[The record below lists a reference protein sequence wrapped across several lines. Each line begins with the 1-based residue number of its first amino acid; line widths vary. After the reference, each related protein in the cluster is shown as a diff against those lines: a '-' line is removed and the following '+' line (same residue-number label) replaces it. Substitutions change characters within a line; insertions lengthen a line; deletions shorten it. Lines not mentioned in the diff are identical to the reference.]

1 MPLPLP
7 SSFKTA
13 APSALDYFASLVAE
27 DASLPLT
34 EASAAIALDEHPAP
48 DVQAV
53 LAVLDDWAARLK
65 RRLPPDAAPL
75 QRLRA
80 LGRYFFNELGFAGNL
95 NDYYA
100 RGNSY
105 LHEVLRTRRGIPISL
120 AVVYLELAG
129 QIGLSARGIAFPGHF
144 LIKVKMPRGEVVLD
158 PMSGQSLSRDEL
170 DERLL
175 PYKRRQGLQGDFDM
189 PLGLFLQAAPSRDI
203 LARMLRNLK
212 EIHRSAEDWPRL
224 VGVQQRLA
232 LLLPG
237 DAEERRDLGLARAE
251 LGLCDEAAQDLEAYV
266 KLNPQAADR
275 RAMLERAGELRQVGR
290 PRLH

>member
-1 MPLPLP
+1 MPPSLP
-7 SSFKTA
+7 SSFKTV
-13 APSALDYFASLVAE
+13 APSSLDYFASLVAE

-34 EASAAIALDEHPAP
+34 EASAAIALDERPAP

-53 LAVLDDWAARLK
+53 LGQLDDWAARLK
-65 RRLPPDAAPL
+65 RRLPADAAPL
-75 QRLRA
+75 QRLRT
-80 LGRYFFNELGFAGNL
+80 LGRYFFQELGFGGNL

-100 RGNSY
+100 RDNSY

-144 LIKVKMPRGEVVLD
+144 LLKVKMPRGEVVLD
-158 PMSGQSLSRDEL
+158 PMSGHSLSREEL
-170 DERLL
+170 DERLQ

-189 PLGLFLQAAPSRDI
+189 PLGLFLQAAGSREM

-212 EIHRSAEDWPRL
+212 EIHRSGEDWLRL
-224 VGVQQRLA
+224 VGVQQRLVI
-232 LLLPG
+232 LLPG

-251 LGLCDEAAQDLEAYV
+251 LGQYDEAAEDLEAYV
-266 KLNPQAADR
+266 AISPQAADR
-275 RAMLERAGELRQVGR
+275 SAMLERAGELRLVGR

>member
-1 MPLPLP
+1 MP
-7 SSFKTA
+7 SSSFRT
-13 APSALDYFASLVAE
+13 PTPTALDYFAALVAD

-34 EASAAIALDEHPAP
+34 EACAAIALDEQPAP

-53 LAVLDDWAARLK
+53 LAELDGLADRLK
-65 RRLPPDAAPL
+65 RRLPADAAPL

-80 LGRYFFNELGFAGNL
+80 LGRYFFQELGFAGNL
-95 NDYYA
+95 NDYHA

-120 AVVYLELAG
+120 AVVYMELAG
-129 QIGLSARGIAFPGHF
+129 QIGLAARGIAFPGHF
-144 LIKVKMPRGEVVLD
+144 LIKVKMPRGEVVID
-158 PMSGQSLSRDEL
+158 PFSGQSLSREEL
-170 DERLL
+170 DERLQ

-189 PLGLFLQAAPSRDI
+189 PLGLFLQAASARDI

-212 EIHRSAEDWPRL
+212 EVHRAAEDWPRL
-224 VGVQQRLA
+224 VGVQQRLV
-232 LLLPG
+232 LLLPR

-251 LGLCDEAAQDLEAYV
+251 LGLYAEAAEDLEAYA
-266 KLNPQAADR
+266 KHSPQAADR
-275 RAMLERAGELRQVGR
+275 HAMLERAGELRRVGR